1 MGEETEIDSA
11 AKVIRKRV
19 STPLHGKIRIDSG
32 FAPRRGVETD
42 RLIGQYIFYCSS
54 FVLVCGDVRHGQ
66 TRSKEK

>member
-32 FAPRRGVETD
+32 FAPRRWVETD
-42 RLIGQYIFYCSS
+42 RLIRSVHFFI
-54 FVLVCGDVRHGQ
+54 VLLLF
-66 TRSKEK
+66 